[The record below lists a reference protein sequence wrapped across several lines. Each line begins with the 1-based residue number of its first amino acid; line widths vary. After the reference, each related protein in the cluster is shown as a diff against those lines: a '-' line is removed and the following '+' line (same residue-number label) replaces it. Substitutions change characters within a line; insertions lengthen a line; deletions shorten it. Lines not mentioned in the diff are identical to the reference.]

1 FLKEGTKTESGQR
14 DIPISSKLKPYLET
28 ALEQQQENKDD
39 LILYDYNKDS
49 MISTSQVNNYYRRIC
64 EKANIPNGGQ
74 HALRHTFAT
83 RCFEKQMEPKVVQKL
98 MGHSNISITM
108 NIYTHVL
115 DSIME
120 SELEK
125 FGFANT
131 TSKDD
136 IASLP
141 RDRITS
147 RRHT

>member
-1 FLKEGTKTESGQR
+1 MSGKTGNDVTLADLARRREEDMAVAIKEGRAPKTFR
-14 DIPISSKLKPYLET
+14 KFHPHT
-28 ALEQQQENKDD
+28 
-39 LILYDYNKDS
+39 
-49 MISTSQVNNYYRRIC
+49 
-64 EKANIPNGGQ
+64 
-74 HALRHTFAT
+74 LRHTFAT

-115 DSIME
+115 DSIMD

-136 IASLP
+136 NASLP

-147 RRHT
+147 RSHT